1 MLCYV
6 SACPAAEAAIRES
19 AEGESRSWGG
29 ACYRGEWLRKDMHET
44 HLNLC
49 VNVNEHEEG
58 FLKTTLQC
66 WHMCYICF
74 TYVWHI
80 SYDSRW
86 FTYVWRD
93 ACLMRQLCHTCLT
106 VGNQCKHVNMCPHVS
121 TFNGTAHSICRPQH
135 RRLPAKAAE
144 WLRGEA
150 PCMKPRIACS
160 PQLYE
165 VMCFQ
170 CLTKGFNAFRTL
182 RNSEEMARASLSR
195 NFGNLPQLA
204 TLCIS
209 HSATLSWGISAGAK
223 RHCA

>member
-1 MLCYV
+1 MLCLCLP
-6 SACPAAEAAIRES
+6 SCRGSNQRECGRRIS
-19 AEGESRSWGG
+19 QL
-29 ACYRGEWLRKDMHET
+29 RGCLLQRGIIKKGHAWDTFKSLREREWTWRRFPQNDVAML
-44 HLNLC
+44 
-49 VNVNEHEEG
+49 
-58 FLKTTLQC
+58 
-66 WHMCYICF
+66 
-74 TYVWHI
+74 TYVLHLFHI
-80 SYDSRW
+80 CVTYDSRW

-106 VGNQCKHVNMCPHVS
+106 VGDQCEHVNMCPHVS

-195 NFGNLPQLA
+195 NLPQLA